1 LATDIT
7 IGGPSQP
14 FASLIDGSLPRL
26 AAIGALVAL
35 VLATPAAGLPKPLMP
50 GVTYEKQVQ
59 FTFHGPSVI
68 HVLTMA
74 RPGGTWALKPV
85 LSNGAIAGLE
95 RVTAIQQR
103 VSATATVAGVN
114 GDRFVSNGRPS
125 GILMLDG
132 QLQHGPGESRSSIG
146 IDSGGNLRVERVRLL
161 PTWQGTGQ
169 RQNLSAVNNSP
180 SSSGMS
186 LYTPTWGPATPAA
199 PGALEVV
206 LRPFP
211 ATFPNTEVAG
221 PVTDVRSGGA
231 VPIPPDGAVLVA
243 RGTTATNRLRNEA
256 PVGATVRVRL
266 VLQPDWAGVV
276 DAVGGGPA
284 LVRDG
289 KAVFNAG
296 EAFVPSQLALPEP
309 RTAIGQLADGRI
321 VLVVVDGRLR
331 GYSSGMTNFEL
342 ALALVR
348 LGAVTGAALDGGGSS
363 TMAFDGQ
370 LLNRPSGAERPV
382 SEALLMV
389 YSGVQAPLPAV
400 SVVSP
405 NGDGVAETQALAYKV
420 VRPST
425 VSASLIAPDGS
436 TRAVFS
442 GQAPAGTYPFAW
454 TGRTADGALELEGPW
469 RWVVRATDD
478 RGQVTSVV
486 RPFSLNTT
494 LGFASTVAPALSVP
508 RRRARAVAQFE
519 LGRPASVT
527 TRIETPSGTVIR
539 KADPAVELQAGPAS
553 VLWDGRTSKGATVH
567 SGPYVARM
575 TAKNAAGSVSLTSKF
590 TVRRTRSSH

>member
-1 LATDIT
+1 
-7 IGGPSQP
+7 
-14 FASLIDGSLPRL
+14 LPRR
-26 AAIGALVAL
+26 AVIGALAAL
-35 VLATPAAGLPKPLMP
+35 VLATPAAGQPKLLMP
-50 GVTYEKQVQ
+50 GVTYETQVQ

-68 HVLTMA
+68 HVLTMP
-74 RPGGTWALKPV
+74 RPGGLWALKPV
-85 LSNGAIAGLE
+85 LSNDAILGLE

-103 VSATATVAGVN
+103 VATNATVAGVN

-125 GILMLDG
+125 GILMRDG
-132 QLQHGPGESRSSIG
+132 QLQHGPGDSRSSIG
-146 IDSGGNLRVERVRLL
+146 FDSGGNLRVERLRLL

-186 LYTPTWGPATPAA
+186 LYTPTWGPVTPAA
-199 PGALEVV
+199 PGSLEVV
-206 LRPFP
+206 LSPFP
-211 ATFPNTEVAG
+211 ATLPNTEVAG

-231 VPIPPDGAVLVA
+231 TPIPRDGAVLVA
-243 RGTTATNRLRNEA
+243 RGTTAVNRLRNEA
-256 PVGATVRVRL
+256 PAGTRVRVRL

-284 LVRDG
+284 LVRAG

-309 RTAIGQLADGRI
+309 RTAVGQLADGRMI
-321 VLVVVDGRLR
+321 LVVVDGRRR

-342 ALALVR
+342 ALTLVR
-348 LGAVTGAALDGGGSS
+348 LGAVRGAALDGGDSS

-382 SEALLMV
+382 SEALLVV
-389 YSGVQAPLPAV
+389 YSGVHAPLPGV

-405 NGDGVAETQALAYKV
+405 NGDGVAETQELAYKV

-425 VSASLIAPDGS
+425 VNASLVAPDGS
-436 TRAVFS
+436 TRTIFT
-442 GQAPAGTYPFAW
+442 GQAVPSTYAFEW
-454 TGRTADGALELEGPW
+454 TGHTAEGALEPEGLW
-469 RWVVRATDD
+469 RWVVSATDD
-478 RGQVTSVV
+478 RGHVSSVE

-494 LGFASTVAPALSVP
+494 LGFGRAVAPALSVP

-519 LGRPASVT
+519 LARAASVT
-527 TRIETPSGTVIR
+527 TRIETLSGTVIR
-539 KADPAVELQAGPAS
+539 KADPAVTLQAGPAGAM
-553 VLWDGRTSKGATVH
+553 WDGRTSRGATVH
-567 SGPYVARM
+567 SGTYVARM
-575 TAKNAAGSVSLTSKF
+575 TARNSAGSVSLTSKF
-590 TVRRTRSSH
+590 TVRRTRT